1 MLAQHV
7 DIGLGDC
14 VRIEGAVRL
23 VGRVGVS
30 RAAHSAINNEM
41 GDVNALG
48 PQLARRALRQSAQR
62 KLSHGEGRGERES
75 FDARGRSGEQDGTPP
90 AGHHALC
97 GLLGDEE
104 AAEGSDGDCLLHRGR
119 IEIGDR
125 PVRPG
130 AGIVD
135 DEIGLAETLV
145 DFVEKLGDGTCFGRI
160 HRESGCAGLSGECI
174 QLADIARGEADL
186 HVKRRQAPSERRA
199 NAGSGADDQGTAIGK
214 VSHIVRPLQ
223 VCLVPRAVLEN
234 APRIVIRKGS
244 KGSEF
249 YGSNFDQPIFDDL
262 IGATV
267 YLSIST
273 SGDDWEQRQKPR
285 LRKIDRL
292 LFAIALNTKAFRHAP
307 GQLRDFR
314 AMFSDIAGRSVRL
327 QIEDEQL

>member
-30 RAAHSAINNEM
+30 RAAHTAINNEM

-48 PQLARRALRQSAQR
+48 PQLARRALRQSAQS

-119 IEIGDR
+119 IEVGDW

-160 HRESGCAGLSGECI
+160 HRESGCAGFSGECI

-186 HVKRRQAPSERRA
+186 HVKRCQAPSERRA
-199 NAGSGADDQGTAIGK
+199 DTGPGADDQGIAIGK
-214 VSHIVRPLQ
+214 VSHIVRPSARCWMARSARPK
-223 VCLVPRAVLEN
+223 VAICLN
-234 APRIVIRKGS
+234 
-244 KGSEF
+244 
-249 YGSNFDQPIFDDL
+249 DL
-262 IGATV
+262 AGL
-267 YLSIST
+267 LSDT
-273 SGDDWEQRQKPR
+273 NR
-285 LRKIDRL
+285 L
-292 LFAIALNTKAFRHAP
+292 AEA
-307 GQLRDFR
+307 
-314 AMFSDIAGRSVRL
+314 
-327 QIEDEQL
+327 EQLMRRALEIDEASYAPSHPDLALRLYNLAGFLYRRNRFAEELSLNLGDGRGQAAAA